1 MVKKSYVKYLL
12 SVLMFGSNGIIASYI
27 ALNSYEIV
35 LTRTVL
41 GGLALVLICLL
52 TKETLHFKDE
62 PKQVISVVISGIAMG
77 GSWMFLYEAY
87 NQVGVGIASLLYY
100 CGPVIVMALSPLVF
114 KEKLTAPKI
123 IGFLAVIIG
132 VVLINGTG
140 GGEVNAW
147 GIFCGIMGAVLYALM
162 LITNKKATK
171 IVGLE
176 NSMLQV
182 VSALLVVGTYV
193 LIKQGLAIHIEPSD
207 WLPIIVLGLVNTG
220 LGCYFYFSSIDYLPV
235 QTVAVCGYIE
245 PLSAV
250 VFGAVILHESM
261 GPLQIL
267 GAVLILGGAL
277 FAEMYKAKKSELV
290 GRCAIGRNRF

>member
-1 MVKKSYVKYLL
+1 MVRKSYVKYLL

-35 LTRTVL
+35 LSRTVL
-41 GGLALVLICLL
+41 GGLALVLICLI
-52 TKETLHFKDE
+52 TRETMHFKE
-62 PKQVISVVISGIAMG
+62 VPKQALSVVISGMAMG

-87 NQVGVGIASLLYY
+87 SQVGVGVASLLYY
-100 CGPVIVMALSPLVF
+100 CGPVIVMALSPVF
-114 KEKLTAPKI
+114 FREKLTAPKI
-123 IGFLAVIIG
+123 IGFLAVIMG
-132 VVLINGTG
+132 VVFINGTDG
-140 GGEVNAW
+140 GKLNAW

-182 VSALLVVGTYV
+182 VSALLVVGVYV
-193 LIKQGLAIHIEPSD
+193 VVKQGFAVEIHRSD
-207 WLPIIVLGLVNTG
+207 ILPMLILGLVNTG

-250 VFGAVILHESM
+250 IFGAIILHESM

-267 GAVLILGGAL
+267 GAVLILGGAM
-277 FAEMYKAKKSELV
+277 FAELYKSKKSEFL
-290 GRCAIGRNRF
+290 

>member
-12 SVLMFGSNGIIASYI
+12 SVLIFGSNGIIASCI

-35 LTRTVL
+35 LCRSAL

-52 TKETLHFKDE
+52 TKGKMHFRDE
-62 PKQVISVVISGIAMG
+62 PRQAIFVLISGMAMG

-87 NQVGVGIASLLYY
+87 SQVGVGVASLLYY

-114 KEKLTAPKI
+114 REKLTVPKI
-123 IGFLAVIIG
+123 VGFLAVIIG
-132 VVLINGTG
+132 VVLINGTDR
-140 GGEVNAW
+140 EEINPW

-182 VSALLVVGTYV
+182 TSALLVVGVYV
-193 LIKQGLAIHIEPSD
+193 LIKQGFSMQIERGD
-207 WLPIIVLGLVNTG
+207 WLPIIVLGVVNTG

-245 PLSAV
+245 PLAAV
-250 VFGAVILHESM
+250 VFGAIILHESM
-261 GPLQIL
+261 DALKIL
-267 GAVLILGGAL
+267 GAVLILGGAM
-277 FAEMYKAKKSELV
+277 FAELYKTQKTELV
-290 GRCAIGRNRF
+290 

>member
-12 SVLMFGSNGIIASYI
+12 SVLLFGSNGIIASCI
-27 ALNSYEIV
+27 ALSSYEIV
-35 LTRTVL
+35 LTRTVV
-41 GGLALVLICLL
+41 GGLALVLICLITREKL
-52 TKETLHFKDE
+52 HVKEA
-62 PKQVISVVISGIAMG
+62 PRQVLSVVISGMAMG
-77 GSWMFLYEAY
+77 ASWMFLYEAY
-87 NQVGVGIASLLYY
+87 AQVGVGVASLLYY

-114 KEKLTAPKI
+114 REKLTAPKI
-123 IGFLAVIIG
+123 IGFLAVIVG

-147 GIFCGIMGAVLYALM
+147 GVFCGIMGAVMYALM

-176 NSMLQV
+176 NSALQV
-182 VSALLVVGTYV
+182 ISALLVVGAYV
-193 LIKQGLAIHIEPSD
+193 LIKQGFSMHIERAD
-207 WLPIIVLGLVNTG
+207 ILPILVLGLINTG

-250 VFGAVILHESM
+250 IFGALILHESM
-261 GPLQIL
+261 GAAQIL
-267 GAVLILGGAL
+267 GAVLILGGAM
-277 FAEMYKAKKSELV
+277 FAELYKSKKTEL
-290 GRCAIGRNRF
+290 GRPHIGRNRF

>member
-12 SVLMFGSNGIIASYI
+12 SVLMFGSNGIIASFI

-35 LTRTVL
+35 LSRTIV

-52 TKETLHFKDE
+52 TKETTHFKDE
-62 PKQVISVVISGIAMG
+62 PRQVISVVISGMAMG

-140 GGEVNAW
+140 GGEMNAR
-147 GIFCGIMGAVLYALM
+147 GVFCGIMGAVLYALM

-182 VSALLVVGTYV
+182 MSALIVVGAFV
-193 LIKQGLAIHIEPSD
+193 VIKQGFAFNVHKTD
-207 WLPIIVLGLVNTG
+207 WLPILILGIVNTG
-220 LGCYFYFSSIDYLPV
+220 VGCYFYFSSIDYLPV

-245 PLSAV
+245 PLAAV
-250 VFGAVILHESM
+250 IFGAIFLHEYM
-261 GPLQIL
+261 GVSQIL
-267 GAVLILGGAL
+267 GAVLILGGAM
-277 FAEMYKAKKSELV
+277 FAELYKTNKTKKSELV
-290 GRCAIGRNRF
+290 